1 MKSRYFQVSLGH
13 IVEPLRDERLRE
25 RELNKPIDLEK

>member
-1 MKSRYFQVSLGH
+1 MKPRYFQVSLGYR
-13 IVEPLRDERLRE
+13 VGPPRDKRLRE